1 LLVALGVGG
10 GIAAYKACEIVRGLD
25 RAGVEVQVLMT
36 RSATQFIT
44 PLTLQTLSRH
54 KVLLDQF
61 DLDDDHT
68 VWHIDLTRRISAF
81 VVAPATA
88 NLLAK
93 FSRGIADDLVST
105 FHVSVAAPMLVA
117 PAMNTRMLTHP
128 ATQENLERLRARG
141 VRVIDPGSGWLAE
154 QEIGPG
160 RMAEP
165 ERIVQEVRD
174 AARRSRQLEGRSVVV
189 TAGPTRERIDPVRFL
204 SNRSSGKMGYA
215 LAAAAARR
223 GARVTLISGPVNLA
237 PPLGV
242 ECLRVETSS
251 EMREAVLKARQGA
264 SAVFMAAAV
273 SDYVPQIAPS
283 KIKRSGGP
291 LTLTLDEGPDIL
303 AEMGRDRGA
312 ELLVGFAAETEELER
327 HALEK
332 LERKNVDF
340 VVANDVSRT
349 DVGLDADDNQV
360 TIFKRGGE
368 RWEVPKASK
377 LQVAEA
383 ILDRVLGSSG
393 AGDEG

>member
-54 KVLLDQF
+54 KVLVDQF

-68 VWHIDLTRRISAF
+68 VWHIELTRRIAAF

-105 FHVSVAAPMLVA
+105 FQTSVAAPMLVA
-117 PAMNTRMLTHP
+117 PAMNTRMLLHP
-128 ATQENLERLRARG
+128 ATQENLERLRSRG
-141 VRVIDPGSGWLAE
+141 VRVIDPDSGWLAE

-165 ERIVQEVRD
+165 ERIVQEVLD

-189 TAGPTRERIDPVRFL
+189 TAGPTRERVDPVRYMT
-204 SNRSSGKMGYA
+204 NRSSGKMGYA

-223 GARVTLISGPVNLA
+223 GARVTLISGPVRLA
-237 PPLGV
+237 PPFGV
-242 ECLRVETSS
+242 ECVRVETSAQ
-251 EMREAVLKARQGA
+251 MREAVLKARQGA
-264 SAVFMAAAV
+264 TAVFMAAAV
-273 SDYVPQIAPS
+273 SDFVPQIASS

-303 AEMGRDRGA
+303 AEMGRDRGE
-312 ELLVGFAAETEELER
+312 ELLVGFAAETDELER
-327 HALEK
+327 HAQEK

-340 VVANDVSRT
+340 IVANDVSRT

-360 TIFKRGGE
+360 TILGRNGE

-377 LQVAEA
+377 AQVAEA
-383 ILDRVLGSSG
+383 ILDRVLASSG
-393 AGDEG
+393 AGDAG